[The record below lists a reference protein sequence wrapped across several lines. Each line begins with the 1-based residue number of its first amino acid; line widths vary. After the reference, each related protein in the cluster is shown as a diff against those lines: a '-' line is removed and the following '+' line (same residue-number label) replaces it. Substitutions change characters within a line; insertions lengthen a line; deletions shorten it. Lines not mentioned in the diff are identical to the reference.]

1 MYYKNK
7 FNQFGII
14 LILFFLSS
22 PLYYSQIKKL
32 HHIAPPNG
40 IIGEDLIISVSLIE
54 IEDPIKAK
62 LYYRLPDSESFL
74 EIDFVNTGFNW
85 KATIPGFGLTEKGI
99 EYAIAFEFSQ
109 NRLISYPRVDPFN
122 NPVFL
127 QVFPP
132 KKKLEDS
139 AFGKLPMAQVL
150 ILSPE
155 PNTIVKQNEL
165 LIAASLFNADQL
177 DPSSVKLL
185 LDGKDMSSEMTFE
198 DGILIL
204 DPGPISMG
212 THSVQINMKDIDL
225 QDMAPFKWSFIVGK
239 KRQEVLPVFKYDGR
253 LNSRLSTEQVSETKL
268 NIAEVNGDFSFD
280 LQWAKLNTNLRFTSR
295 ESPYTQPHNRFGTQ
309 LLIGSFLNLRIGDF
323 YPQFNQFTIDG
334 KRVRGWG
341 LKLDFKRLQ
350 FEFINGELNR
360 AVNESGHINGG
371 YQLIKDLITTN
382 DDGSKTY
389 FLDRTGF
396 AFKRKIFGL
405 KLNANLLSNIKMGF
419 HFMKMRDDTSSVKHI
434 LDKSLFSIDS
444 SIPGIDPGNYTLD
457 EFNNKLLNQG
467 DKLNNPSTNWMGQ
480 KPLDNLLLGFNVGT
494 AFDNKRLKLDFNWD
508 MSLFNRDIWD
518 GAMSRAALDTIA
530 DDSLDGWIGVQYDS
544 LGNEI
549 SSSSKID
556 TGAIF
561 FDPIKFQD
569 IFIIN
574 SSMTPLVPFDIN
586 TLTSNPLAT
595 LINMP
600 SSAFNIRLRGN
611 YGGNSI
617 LVEYRQIGPEFI
629 SLGNPFLRRNSRQF
643 TLSDRIS
650 LMNRK
655 LFLNIGFKHLDNKIL
670 RTTANPLNTNTFF
683 MNFTFLP
690 GPGMPTFVIN
700 YQSIGKNNEKSQ
712 LDSIGSKTVDLRE
725 DSKASTNM
733 MALTMPFSSGN
744 IKQNIV
750 LSLGGV
756 TNLDNLSNKRSSAYL
771 FPKTDSKTISIN
783 LSSIFPS
790 ELKTVTQFS
799 QTKLDIPSMSEN
811 KLVKTLYTWTNFS
824 ISANYR
830 LLNNRML
837 ARGAI
842 SLMDSR
848 SKINSQLLGI
858 RAGADYQI
866 QTNLSATL
874 VGYIRVYS
882 VPSQKFV
889 ETNSSGIVVTLN
901 YNF

>member
-1 MYYKNK
+1 
-7 FNQFGII
+7 
-14 LILFFLSS
+14 
-22 PLYYSQIKKL
+22 
-32 HHIAPPNG
+32 
-40 IIGEDLIISVSLIE
+40 
-54 IEDPIKAK
+54 
-62 LYYRLPDSESFL
+62 
-74 EIDFVNTGFNW
+74 
-85 KATIPGFGLTEKGI
+85 
-99 EYAIAFEFSQ
+99 
-109 NRLISYPRVDPFN
+109 
-122 NPVFL
+122 
-127 QVFPP
+127 
-132 KKKLEDS
+132 
-139 AFGKLPMAQVL
+139 
-150 ILSPE
+150 
-155 PNTIVKQNEL
+155 
-165 LIAASLFNADQL
+165 
-177 DPSSVKLL
+177 
-185 LDGKDMSSEMTFE
+185 
-198 DGILIL
+198 
-204 DPGPISMG
+204 
-212 THSVQINMKDIDL
+212 
-225 QDMAPFKWSFIVGK
+225 
-239 KRQEVLPVFKYDGR
+239 
-253 LNSRLSTEQVSETKL
+253 
-268 NIAEVNGDFSFD
+268 
-280 LQWAKLNTNLRFTSR
+280 
-295 ESPYTQPHNRFGTQ
+295 
-309 LLIGSFLNLRIGDF
+309 
-323 YPQFNQFTIDG
+323 
-334 KRVRGWG
+334 
-341 LKLDFKRLQ
+341 
-350 FEFINGELNR
+350 
-360 AVNESGHINGG
+360 
-371 YQLIKDLITTN
+371 
-382 DDGSKTY
+382 
-389 FLDRTGF
+389 
-396 AFKRKIFGL
+396 
-405 KLNANLLSNIKMGF
+405 
-419 HFMKMRDDTSSVKHI
+419 MKMRDDTSSVKHI

-799 QTKLDIPSMSEN
+799 QTKLDIPSMNEN
-811 KLVKTLYTWTNFS
+811 KLVKTSYTWTNFS

-858 RAGADYQI
+858 RAGADYQM